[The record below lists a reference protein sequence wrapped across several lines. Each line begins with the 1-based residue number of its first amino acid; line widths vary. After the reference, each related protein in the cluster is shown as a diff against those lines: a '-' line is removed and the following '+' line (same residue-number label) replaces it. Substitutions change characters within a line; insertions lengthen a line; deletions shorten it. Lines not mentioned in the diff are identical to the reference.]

1 MSRKEC
7 VWEGKVTVLHQA
19 LLTVIWYFLPNLNFL
34 NDHCFQNFLQ
44 WLKLGRRQ
52 PRFKWG
58 ENSVFRGTRFD
69 FSSSQY
75 MSIVINDQ
83 IYLAELCG
91 EVISSGKDW
100 FGTYLL
106 YGGVSVCICFP
117 FSGLTVPFFLSWGRN
132 WGLGRNYR
140 TVSKTK
146 IAFFFPVLLVGLSSA
161 TVCTLS
167 PCWKLRFSWQSWGSL
182 NLPF

>member
-1 MSRKEC
+1 M
-7 VWEGKVTVLHQA
+7 
-19 LLTVIWYFLPNLNFL
+19 
-34 NDHCFQNFLQ
+34 
-44 WLKLGRRQ
+44 
-52 PRFKWG
+52 
-58 ENSVFRGTRFD
+58 FRGTRFD

-117 FSGLTVPFFLSWGRN
+117 FSGLTVPFFCHEEEIEVWGEIIEQF
-132 WGLGRNYR
+132 L
-140 TVSKTK
+140 KPK
-146 IAFFFPVLLVGLSSA
+146 LHFFFLFCWLDFLVVLCVLCHHA
-161 TVCTLS
+161 E
-167 PCWKLRFSWQSWGSL
+167 
-182 NLPF
+182 N